1 MRILLTNDDG
11 IQAVGIRHLYKGLID
26 AGHDVLVAAP
36 ISEQSAVGHAIT
48 IASPLRV
55 KEFTE
60 NGFRG
65 LGVSGTPAD
74 CVKLALTTLMQDKPD
89 LVVSGINA
97 GANVGV
103 DILYSGTVSAAT
115 EGALMGYPAVAVSA
129 DDFAPVDLLEQGAYV
144 ADFIAGRP
152 WEVLAPRTVLNLN
165 FPKRPIAETLPLAL
179 CPPTQAVYNDWYV
192 TRQDPRGRDYH
203 WLTGVIPPEA
213 LTPDSDRALLTKG
226 HITLTPLR
234 FELADAA
241 AMASLAARLG
251 VQAHG

>member
-11 IQAVGIRHLYKGLID
+11 IQAVGIRHLYKGLVD

-55 KEFTE
+55 KEFVE

-129 DDFAPVDLLEQGAYV
+129 DDYAPTDLTEQGRYV
-144 ADFIAGRP
+144 ADFIASRP
-152 WEVLAPRTVLNLN
+152 WEAVPPRCVLNLN
-165 FPKRPIAETLPLAL
+165 FPACPLDQSKGLRL
-179 CPPTQAVYNDWYV
+179 CSPTQAVYNDWYV

-234 FELADAA
+234 FELADPA
-241 AMASLAARLG
+241 AMESLAARLG